1 MIEETKDL
9 KPGEEETPEGTDQPK
24 EKTTEPEEEEGE
36 EEISEEPSEEEVKIS
51 KSELEKLQKDAS
63 EKENYRKAVIRLNRL
78 KGRALPGL
86 EPEKKP
92 EPPVDEYGEPK
103 EEFVTKKELLERD
116 NRALIN
122 EVCKNPEIDEN
133 WDEIIVFYTPPKD
146 DSYESKLSAISKAY
160 KLWSVDKKTEE
171 IPEPKDKGKKA
182 TTDLAT
188 EKGLSKGKETKP
200 EAPKKSIL
208 PKTKKMEQWYD

>member
-24 EKTTEPEEEEGE
+24 EKTTEPEEEEGGE
-36 EEISEEPSEEEVKIS
+36 ETPEEPSEAEVKIS

-78 KGRALPGL
+78 KGRALPGS

-116 NRALIN
+116 NKTAIN
-122 EVCKNPEIDEN
+122 KACENPEIDEN

-146 DSYESKLSAISKAY
+146 DSYESKLSAILRAH
-160 KLWSVDKKTEE
+160 KLWLVDKKTEE

-182 TTDLAT
+182 TKELAT
-188 EKGLSKGKETKP
+188 EKGLSKGKGIEPK
-200 EAPKKSIL
+200 APKKSIL
-208 PKTKKMEQWYD
+208 PKTQKMEQWY